1 MSVRCVESGFFYHRD
16 VPQVAIPH
24 RRRINTKEK
33 AKVVASVWGTEFI
46 PFLATL
52 AVLPRTVLNNRMNCS
67 RII

>member
-16 VPQVAIPH
+16 VSQAAIPH

-46 PFLATL
+46 PFLAAL
-52 AVLPRTVLNNRMNCS
+52 AS
-67 RII
+67 YFAWADFEE